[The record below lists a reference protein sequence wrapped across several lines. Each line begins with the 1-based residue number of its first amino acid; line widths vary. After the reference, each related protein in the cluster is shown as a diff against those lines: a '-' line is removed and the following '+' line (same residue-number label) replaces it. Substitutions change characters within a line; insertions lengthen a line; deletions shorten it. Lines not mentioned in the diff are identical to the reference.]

1 MAKASKK
8 VEWPTLA
15 VIAVTYGV
23 LALSTTL
30 IWAWFWPLGL
40 LATTLAIVQYSS
52 LQHEVLH
59 GHPFRS
65 QAVNEMLVFMGFTI
79 FVPYIRFRDTH
90 LQHHFDPALTDP
102 YDDPE
107 ANYMDP
113 AVWSRISPLLQR
125 VLRFNNTLFGRILIG
140 PAISTF
146 AGIKGDLGLI
156 RAGERSVARAWGL
169 HLIGVALV
177 VIWLLTV
184 GSMPIWAYGI
194 AAYFGYGILKIR
206 TFLEHRAHDAFRART
221 VIVEDK
227 GPLAFLFLNN
237 NLHVVH
243 HCQPNVAWYELP
255 AIYAEKSEHYQRR
268 NESYLYSGY
277 AEIFWRY
284 FFRAKDPVPHP
295 VWPVRKSD
303 QQDAA

>member
-1 MAKASKK
+1 
-8 VEWPTLA
+8 
-15 VIAVTYGV
+15 
-23 LALSTTL
+23 
-30 IWAWFWPLGL
+30 
-40 LATTLAIVQYSS
+40 
-52 LQHEVLH
+52 
-59 GHPFRS
+59 
-65 QAVNEMLVFMGFTI
+65 
-79 FVPYIRFRDTH
+79 
-90 LQHHFDPALTDP
+90 
-102 YDDPE
+102 
-107 ANYMDP
+107 MDP

-221 VIVEDK
+221 C
-227 GPLAFLFLNN
+227 L
-237 NLHVVH
+237 
-243 HCQPNVAWYELP
+243 
-255 AIYAEKSEHYQRR
+255 
-268 NESYLYSGY
+268 LYTS
-277 AEIFWRY
+277 RC
-284 FFRAKDPVPHP
+284 V
-295 VWPVRKSD
+295 
-303 QQDAA
+303 